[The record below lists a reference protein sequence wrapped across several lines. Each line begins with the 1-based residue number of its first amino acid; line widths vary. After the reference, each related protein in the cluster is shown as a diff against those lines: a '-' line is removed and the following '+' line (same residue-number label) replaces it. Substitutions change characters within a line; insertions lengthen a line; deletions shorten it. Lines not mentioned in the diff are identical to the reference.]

1 MRSLPPL
8 PHPLCVYECVLSLH
22 AFRRAAHVDGSLGW
36 PTMVVAILVSHAC
49 AHIRACVRTY
59 ARTHARTHAHTHTH
73 THVRTHSRT
82 DSRTHPRAPWM
93 EQDGYTREQCE
104 VLGRPFY
111 AAKAG
116 VGKKW
121 GMFCVN

>member
-1 MRSLPPL
+1 MSVYYRCMPLDALLMWTAPWAGPPWL
-8 PHPLCVYECVLSLH
+8 WPYWFRTRAHTYAH
-22 AFRRAAHVDGSLGW
+22 AYA
-36 PTMVVAILVSHAC
+36 PTH
-49 AHIRACVRTY
+49 
-59 ARTHARTHAHTHTH
+59 ARTHARTHTHTH